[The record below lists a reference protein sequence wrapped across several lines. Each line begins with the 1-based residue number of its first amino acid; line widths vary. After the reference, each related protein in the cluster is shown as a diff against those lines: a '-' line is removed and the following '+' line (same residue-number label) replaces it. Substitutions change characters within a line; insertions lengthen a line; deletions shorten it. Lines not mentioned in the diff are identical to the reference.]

1 MCLAIRKDEKCIA
14 IKAKEWN
21 PLISVGRLA
30 GRPPVTWRK
39 TIARES
45 KIIGKCRNELKALAH
60 KWTRWKTDV
69 IDSPYTPWDRV

>member
-39 TIARES
+39 TIASRRS
-45 KIIGKCRNELKALAH
+45 LVNVGM
-60 KWTRWKTDV
+60 
-69 IDSPYTPWDRV
+69 S